1 MIEILNRIEGC
12 DIFQV
17 YLVNRENVK
26 VKEDVK
32 GFFLNIQFLI
42 NMCISI
48 SFFISSLF
56 FFITSFTEI
65 ELNSI

>member
-56 FFITSFTEI
+56 FLLHRSRK
-65 ELNSI
+65 

>member
-1 MIEILNRIEGC
+1 MLKLR
-12 DIFQV
+12 
-17 YLVNRENVK
+17 
-26 VKEDVK
+26 DVK

-42 NMCISI
+42 NIYISI

-56 FFITSFTEI
+56 FFIISFTEI